1 MTTTNG
7 IFELVSLEAL
17 TIPVATTS
25 ALAIPANKFTNIIST
40 SLSSIIILK
49 AAIIFSSFADPPI
62 SKKLAGSAPAHLVRS
77 IVAIAKPAPFTI
89 QPTFPI
95 SSFTYDKSYVFARDS
110 NGDICDLSSSFFSEG

>member
-1 MTTTNG
+1 MIAACSKSDAEMISKLESFSIDSPFSLFVPLMTTTNG

-49 AAIIFSSFADPPI
+49 AGIIFS
-62 SKKLAGSAPAHLVRS
+62 
-77 IVAIAKPAPFTI
+77 
-89 QPTFPI
+89 
-95 SSFTYDKSYVFARDS
+95 
-110 NGDICDLSSSFFSEG
+110 